1 MKKIILF
8 TFIAIGLCLS
18 LPVLAQEVIDNF
30 EVTININ
37 PDASITVSEKIDY
50 NFGGEQKH
58 GIYRDIPVKY
68 KARGGNYNLRI
79 TDLAV
84 TDAQGKPY
92 LFEVLNKGKYKCIK
106 IGDPQGNVTG
116 KKEYIINY
124 QVKRAINYFF
134 DHDELYWNVTGN
146 EWLVPI
152 GQSKAIIVLPG
163 SINAEEI
170 TVDCFA
176 GPTGST
182 NHCVSDRYV
191 YSGQNM
197 VNKLVFTDDKLK
209 AGEGLTVV
217 VGFPKGIVA
226 KPSFFDLAWET
237 FRDNWVLAIP
247 FITFIVLFYLWFT
260 RGRDPKGRGTII
272 AQYQAPN
279 GLTPAEAGTIIDE
292 KAHKH
297 DISAEIINLAIKG
310 YLKINRIE
318 GKGIL
323 KSDDYELHKLREG
336 DDLVNK
342 FESKLFKA
350 LFSLDKKVI
359 KLSELKNKFYK
370 DLEKIKKEIY
380 QSTVTKKYFLKNPNK
395 VRGAYLGIG
404 IVILVLS
411 WFSGPIYSWFGVIS
425 LAISGLL
432 IIIFSF
438 FMPRKTR
445 QGVLAKEH
453 ILGLKQYLTVAEK
466 DRIKFHNAPEKNPKH
481 FEKLLPYAMVLGVE
495 QDWAKQ
501 FEGIYDKQPDWYN
514 DSSGAHFSAFALA
527 SSLNSFQTKANT
539 TLASRPSSASSG
551 GSGFSGGFSGGGFGG
566 GGGGS
571 W

>member
-1 MKKIILF
+1 MKKII
-8 TFIAIGLCLS
+8 ILS
-18 LPVLAQEVIDNF
+18 LIVMGLFSALPVWAQEIIENF
-30 EVTININ
+30 EVDIAINS
-37 PDASITVSEKIDY
+37 DASIMVTEKIDY

-79 TDLAV
+79 IGLAV

-92 LFEVLNKGKYKCIK
+92 LFEVLNKGKYKRIK
-106 IGDPQGNVTG
+106 IGDPQENVTG

-124 QVKRAINYFF
+124 QVKRAINYFAGY
-134 DHDELYWNVTGN
+134 DELYWNATGYEWPVAIEQVKTEVNLPQSVNSN
-146 EWLVPI
+146 EV
-152 GQSKAIIVLPG
+152 KV
-163 SINAEEI
+163 E
-170 TVDCFA
+170 CYA
-176 GPTGST
+176 GPVGST
-182 NHCVSDRYV
+182 RHCVSDRYV
-191 YSGQNM
+191 YSGQDM
-197 VNKLVFTDDKLK
+197 VSDLVFTHDRLK

-217 VGFPKGIVA
+217 VGFPKGLVV
-226 KPSFFDLAWET
+226 KPFVFQLAIDILK
-237 FRDNWVLAIP
+237 DNWVLAIP

-279 GLTPAEAGTIIDE
+279 DLTPAEVGTIIDE

-297 DISAEIINLAIKG
+297 DISAEIINLAIKE

-323 KSDDYELHKLREG
+323 KSDDYELYKLKEG
-336 DDLVNK
+336 DDIINK

-350 LFSLDKKVI
+350 LFSSDKKVI
-359 KLSELKNKFYK
+359 KLSDLKNKFYK

-395 VRGAYLGIG
+395 VRGAYLGVG

-432 IIIFSF
+432 VIIFSF

-466 DRIKFHNAPEKNPKH
+466 DRIKFHNAPEKNPDH

-539 TLASRPSSASSG
+539 ILASRPSSASSS